1 MKRSLFVLAFCSLL
15 LVPAM
20 AQNIPMPLNYTKV
33 YDFVDELLTDGVI
46 VHQTAV
52 RPYSR
57 MQIAQM
63 LVEAQS
69 RDSLLNKRQRD
80 DLKFYLNVFALE
92 REECSD
98 DADSDDEQAHHG
110 NAARVQNVAPE
121 NGGGIDEACVC

>member
-1 MKRSLFVLAFCSLL
+1 MHVISKKYWLIVLL
-15 LVPAM
+15 LAATAVV
-20 AQNIPMPLNYTKV
+20 AQNIPVPLNYTKV

-80 DLKFYLNVFALE
+80 DLNFYLNV
-92 REECSD
+92 
-98 DADSDDEQAHHG
+98 
-110 NAARVQNVAPE
+110 
-121 NGGGIDEACVC
+121 